1 MWSSGGSGVGWARQW
16 ASADWGQQSVVVVS
30 VDGWIVIV
38 KGLEVEVVTYYHVC
52 CCNVYPR
59 FLSSQNHSLAPWLH
73 PLASRAAELLGLPCR
88 PEL

>member
-38 KGLEVEVVTYYHVC
+38 KGLEVEVVTYY
-52 CCNVYPR
+52 Y
-59 FLSSQNHSLAPWLH
+59 
-73 PLASRAAELLGLPCR
+73 
-88 PEL
+88 

>member
-38 KGLEVEVVTYYHVC
+38 KGLEVEVVTYYYVC
-52 CCNVYPR
+52 FCNLYPR

-73 PLASRAAELLGLPCR
+73 PLASRAAEAPV
-88 PEL
+88 PA

>member
-38 KGLEVEVVTYYHVC
+38 KGLEVEVVTYYYVC
-52 CCNVYPR
+52 FCNLYPR

-73 PLASRAAELLGLPCR
+73 PLASRAAELLRRPCR